1 MPRSQLRQRLSRAA
15 AGIERSLP
23 VDRRFYLLVAFGF
36 GFVGYFSGMALL
48 GRWTQQPISLE
59 EPSLPPV
66 EGGAN
71 PVLPGAP
78 ITPEDLPE
86 FMISDVDEEQTSDL
100 PPPELRPAPV
110 IDRSEFTEAENCRIW
125 RRTFPE
131 AAAKLEP
138 GDACY

>member
-1 MPRSQLRQRLSRAA
+1 MPRLQLRQRLSRAA

-66 EGGAN
+66 EG
-71 PVLPGAP
+71 LSL
-78 ITPEDLPE
+78 IH
-86 FMISDVDEEQTSDL
+86 I
-100 PPPELRPAPV
+100 
-110 IDRSEFTEAENCRIW
+110 
-125 RRTFPE
+125 
-131 AAAKLEP
+131 
-138 GDACY
+138 